1 MSICAENITWKAG
14 KKVIVNNISLRVP
27 RGETVGLLGPNGCG
41 KSSLLRVL
49 EACAARMQVAS
60 PSTARISPGWRKSS
74 SPAAWLSSSNTA

>member
-14 KKVIVNNISLRVP
+14 KKVIVNNVSLRVP

-49 EACAARMQVAS
+49 AGLRRPDAGRVT
-60 PSTARISPGWRKSS
+60 STARISPGWRKSS

>member
-14 KKVIVNNISLRVP
+14 KKVIVNNVSLRVP

-49 EACAARMQVAS
+49 AGLRRPDAGRV
-60 PSTARISPGWRKSS
+60 TLDGRISPGWRKSS

>member
-1 MSICAENITWKAG
+1 MSICAENITEG
-14 KKVIVNNISLRVP
+14 RQKVIVNNVSLRVP

-49 EACAARMQVAS
+49 AGLRRPDAGRVTLDGQDIARMS
-60 PSTARISPGWRKSS
+60 KSS